1 MSGQDVICCRMQMM
15 KPSSNPPPLVA
26 VDAPSGWHVE
36 NGDESGL
43 SLASVTSLQHRV
55 SAQRALAQPLHLF
68 LLLSTA
74 AGVQFVLYVMLAVSL
89 RREIPSYAWLSD
101 TAQAA
106 I

>member
-1 MSGQDVICCRMQMM
+1 M

-55 SAQRALAQPLHLF
+55 SAQRALALSLHLF

-89 RREIPSYAWLSD
+89 RCEIPSYAWVSD